1 MEAKEDHQGKK
12 SAAGVRIEAEA
23 TSLLR
28 NALSH
33 ADVDASNS
41 GQGGPRDEAK
51 EKRVHGILKDR

>member
-1 MEAKEDHQGKK
+1 
-12 SAAGVRIEAEA
+12 VRIEAEA

-33 ADVDASNS
+33 ADVGASNT
-41 GQGGPRDEAK
+41 GQSDQRDEAK